1 MDIKKK
7 SLEIHKSLK
16 GKIEIKIKPKIKS
29 LDDLKYLY
37 TPGASFPSL
46 EIQKDETLA
55 YDYTSKSNTIAIVTD
70 GSRVLG
76 LGNVGPKAALPIME
90 GKSMLFKYFAN
101 VDAVPICLDTQD
113 ADEIVETVKRISPAF
128 GGINLEDID
137 SPKCFDVEERLRK
150 ELKIPVFHDDQ
161 HGTGIVALAALINA
175 LKIVGKDPNHARVV
189 VMGAGSA
196 GTGISRVLHEFG
208 VKNILVVDS
217 KGIIFEGRS
226 EGMNRHKNE
235 IAKATNPQ
243 KEEGSY
249 REALKN
255 ADVLISVT
263 GVKNSLT
270 ADDIRLM
277 NEDPIVFALSNPDP
291 DIMPKEAKKGGARI
305 VGTGRS
311 DFPNQINNS
320 LVFPGIFR
328 GLLDIRAMKY
338 TNQIAIDAA
347 KALAGLVGKKQLRED
362 FILPKVTDKRIVSR
376 IASSV
381 KQVCDIT
388 GNCW

>member
-76 LGNVGPKAALPIME
+76 LGNVGPKAALPVME

-175 LKIVGKDPNHARVV
+175 LKVVGKSPDRVKV
-189 VMGAGSA
+189 AIMGAGAA
-196 GTGISRVLHEFG
+196 GIGIARVLHEFG

-217 KGIIFEGRS
+217 KGIIFEGRT
-226 EGMNRHKNE
+226 EGMNKYKNE
-235 IAKATNPQ
+235 TAKLTNPQ
-243 KEEGSY
+243 KENGVY
-249 REALKN
+249 RDALKN
-255 ADVLISVT
+255 ADVLITVT
-263 GVKNSLT
+263 GVRDSVT
-270 ADDIRLM
+270 AKDIRLM

-291 DIMPKEAKKGGARI
+291 DILPKEAKRGGARI

-320 LVFPGIFR
+320 LVFPGVFR
-328 GLLDIRAMKY
+328 GLLNIRAKKY

-347 KALAGLVGKKQLRED
+347 KSLASLVGKKQLSED
-362 FILPKVTDKRIVSR
+362 FILPKVTDKRIVGK